1 MHVCVYISGCYI
13 YTYTA
18 KIWPVMKIA
27 PNLNTSQR
35 NYYVFVFCFMISQ
48 KPVLFCW
55 WWCCLFFGFFFF
67 WKNKN
72 VITSRRCFHNCC
84 SWLGAVDL
92 CAHGV
97 SGACLSH
104 TPWSRPAASRFLTGN
119 SPVAFLRTE
128 KRWQTHICMAVGMCF
143 VLLALRNVTWCDRL

>member
-18 KIWPVMKIA
+18 KIWPVIKIA
-27 PNLNTSQR
+27 PNQNTSQR
-35 NYYVFVFCFMISQ
+35 NYCVFVFCFMTSQ
-48 KPVLFCW
+48 KPPL
-55 WWCCLFFGFFFF
+55 LFFFSPP
-67 WKNKN
+67 KRTKSNH
-72 VITSRRCFHNCC
+72 SRRCFRNCC

-104 TPWSRPAASRFLTGN
+104 TPWSRPSASRFPMGN
-119 SPVAFLRTE
+119 SPVAFPRAE

-143 VLLALRNVTWCDRL
+143 VLFALRNITWCDRL